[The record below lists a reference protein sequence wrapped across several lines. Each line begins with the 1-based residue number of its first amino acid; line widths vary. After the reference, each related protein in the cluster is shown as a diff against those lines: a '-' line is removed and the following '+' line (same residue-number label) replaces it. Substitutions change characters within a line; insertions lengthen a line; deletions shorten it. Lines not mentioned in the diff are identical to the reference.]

1 MDYLQKNQYEVSQL
15 PLQAFVSLRS
25 ENRNHQRETSFLH
38 STCGMSAGDIL
49 SV

>member
-15 PLQAFVSLRS
+15 PLQAFASFRS
-25 ENRNHQRETSFLH
+25 KNRNYQGEASFLYRAG
-38 STCGMSAGDIL
+38 SMSAGDIL